1 MFKENEPNRIAVRFF
16 SRRILQCGVV
26 RIYFF
31 RIIAT
36 LFRARRAVGASLRG
50 QTVVGGRAR
59 AKRPREAHSART
71 SLWISSC
78 RYKIPRQVDSIAHS
92 IIYMSLRRQTR
103 GSQRGLERLGPTRN
117 AAQSACLFAAPGHNN
132 ISVALG
138 ICSNRCTHNKSVRIG
153 RLFRFANSTAA
164 EKAIGSKSEAQ
175 SLNRVGSSPRHFH
188 GSHSSE
194 SRPKRFHQ
202 IRSRL

>member
-71 SLWISSC
+71 SLWVRSC

-92 IIYMSLRRQTR
+92 I
-103 GSQRGLERLGPTRN
+103 
-117 AAQSACLFAAPGHNN
+117 CLFAA
-132 ISVALG
+132 
-138 ICSNRCTHNKSVRIG
+138 RR
-153 RLFRFANSTAA
+153 
-164 EKAIGSKSEAQ
+164 EAV
-175 SLNRVGSSPRHFH
+175 SVGSNAWVLHAMQRNRRV
-188 GSHSSE
+188 SS
-194 SRPKRFHQ
+194 RRQATTTYQLLLAFARIAARTINPFA
-202 IRSRL
+202 